1 MAPLGQSLADQKRRC
16 LSVDSPTPQRK
27 TTLEMGFRVA
37 RGGEIHEAAR
47 AGQVERIQ
55 ALVKQH
61 PELLRAKDE

>member
-1 MAPLGQSLADQKRRC
+1 M
-16 LSVDSPTPQRK
+16 DSPTPQRK